1 MQLAHKN
8 NCTGSGWYIKAGLEL
23 RIWKGKAI
31 FKKGTLD
38 FGGHF
43 GYKAKRHQGHQK
55 KAQRPKKKGSKF
67 KGGGGIPTH
76 FILTSKKISPPKK
89 KKKKKKKNSHLQTA
103 QLRPRGSVCSFEGLL
118 ITFGFVW
125 VSPGSG
131 ADPPKS
137 ECNKIKKPLEVEATD
152 RVTEPLGLSSAQL
165 ITPLHSMQNA
175 LQCQW
180 HALWSASAWNYV
192 NKWQKI
198 FKN

>member
-1 MQLAHKN
+1 MLP
-8 NCTGSGWYIKAGLEL
+8 GLEL

-43 GYKAKRHQGHQK
+43 GYAKRHQGH
-55 KAQRPKKKGSKF
+55 KKKGTKAPP
-67 KGGGGIPTH
+67 KRQQIQRGGGGGGIPTH
-76 FILTSKKISPPKK
+76 FFLTLKKISPKK
-89 KKKKKKKNSHLQTA
+89 QKKQKQTNSQTA

-137 ECNKIKKPLEVEATD
+137 ECNKIKKPLEVEAY
-152 RVTEPLGLSSAQL
+152 RQSHRAPRSKLSSAQSL
-165 ITPLHSMQNA
+165 RSTQCKTHCNANGMRCDLHQHEITSIND
-175 LQCQW
+175 
-180 HALWSASAWNYV
+180 
-192 NKWQKI
+192 KK
-198 FKN
+198 